1 MSEADNQNVV
11 ATRQGGQ
18 VQGNRPGNAAPLTW
32 QEREAGF
39 KKFVFEN
46 AQKQLVATL
55 GGDRGK
61 AAAARVALA
70 IAATLRST
78 KKPQDILDCTPES
91 VINCVAM
98 SALTGLMPSGPTP
111 KVYLVPQ
118 RPRKDAPPEL
128 QWRITSRGYIEL
140 GRRSGVSI
148 MAAAIDEKDRLK
160 ISIGRVVEHEQAD
173 VTAQPTWESML
184 GVAVVATNI
193 ADGSTICC
201 PWVPRQTIEERRA
214 KSRNDGDG
222 SIWSQWP
229 VEMAIGAAIRW
240 CFARGFIPCEGAE
253 LEAAIEEDDK
263 AHTPTVIEATATVTS
278 TPAPSETPAPTR
290 RATRGAARSQEPEPR
305 QIAERA
311 PDYGAEQEG
320 QRERERVPVG
330 QQAGDDPP
338 M

>member
-1 MSEADNQNVV
+1 MSDIENPNAV
-11 ATRQGGQ
+11 ATRQSGQ
-18 VQGNRPGNAAPLTW
+18 VQNARPNVAPLTW

-55 GGDRGK
+55 GGERGK

-70 IAATLRST
+70 IAATLRSA
-78 KKPQDILDCTPES
+78 KKPQDIIDCTPES

-118 RPRKDAPPEL
+118 RPRKDMPPEL

-173 VTAQPTWESML
+173 ATAQPTWDSML
-184 GVAVVATNI
+184 GVAVIATNI

-201 PWVPRQTIEERRA
+201 PWVPKQTIEERRA

-263 AHTPTVIEATATVTS
+263 AHASTIIDVTPTVTS
-278 TPAPSETPAPTR
+278 TPASSETPTPR
-290 RATRGAARSQEPEPR
+290 RSGRGPARSQEPENR
-305 QIAERA
+305 QISERPADLSAEA
-311 PDYGAEQEG
+311 QEG

-330 QQAGDDPP
+330 QQTNGDPD